1 MTDNIFRGRQ
11 YPLNAAIDFTAV
23 ANVAD
28 GVVIKLP
35 PGALLVGGAALV
47 TTVFN
52 GTTPKLTAT
61 DSAAAS
67 LFGNVDA
74 TAAAQTALTTG
85 HYYPLGT
92 TITVAVS
99 GAPTAG
105 EAFVNLSYVILDR
118 TNEVYSP

>member
-11 YPLNAAIDFTAV
+11 YPLVAAIDFTAA
-23 ANVAD
+23 ANAAS

-35 PGALLVGGAALV
+35 PGALLIGGDALV

-52 GTTPKLTAT
+52 GTTPAITAV
-61 DSAAAS
+61 DSASNS
-67 LFGNVDA
+67 LFGSVSG
-74 TAAAQTALTTG
+74 TAAAQTALVSG

-99 GAPTAG
+99 GSPTAG
-105 EAFVNLSYVILDR
+105 EAFINLSYVIMDR